1 MLFENEGG
9 SYALRQGAVNPPCF
23 LYDINIRDFN
33 NQVQRLSNLR
43 LLDKWWRDKH
53 NIAFRSPEHNKA
65 IGGASESQH
74 VLGTAADIVVDGL
87 TPKQVHAE
95 IEKLIAEGKMR
106 EGGLGLYATW
116 VHYDVRG
123 TKARWTK

>member
-1 MLFENEGG
+1 MNLTNNFTLAEFASKDG
-9 SYALRQGAVNPPCF
+9 RRTPAVV
-23 LYDINIRDFN
+23 IA
-33 NQVQRLSNLR
+33 NLR
-43 LLDKWWRDKH
+43 ILAANLQVLRD
-53 NIAFRSPEHNKA
+53 NLGRSIRINSGYRSPEHNKA

-87 TPKQVHAE
+87 TPRQVHTE

-123 TKARWTK
+123 TKARWVK

>member
-65 IGGASESQH
+65 TIINMFFEYQEEQYIKSIQEEFKDPYIPNTGCWVKKPTASNTVSDEN
-74 VLGTAADIVVDGL
+74 VFEDMKKEFDNLM
-87 TPKQVHAE
+87 KE
-95 IEKLIAEGKMR
+95 
-106 EGGLGLYATW
+106 
-116 VHYDVRG
+116 
-123 TKARWTK
+123 